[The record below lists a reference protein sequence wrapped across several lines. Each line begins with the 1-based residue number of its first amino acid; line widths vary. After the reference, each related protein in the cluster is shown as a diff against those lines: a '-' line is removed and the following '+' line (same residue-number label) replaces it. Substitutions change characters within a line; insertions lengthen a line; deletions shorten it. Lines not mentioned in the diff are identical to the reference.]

1 MAMAN
6 PVEPVIQRIKL
17 ADGEHEI
24 GARYAVMGSTTT
36 PTLTPIEDLISYS
49 IKTYTTLPT
58 ASATYKN
65 QIALVPDSSDTETG
79 SYIEYICVNTSGTT
93 WAWEP
98 IGTTK
103 FTFDPSNY
111 KTSSAGG
118 QTKNTTSN
126 GAQTASGTATIT
138 YAKPNSTTGDTAPAF
153 TGTAATITSTGSY
166 TPAGSIGGSQSVS
179 SHSHTVNVAKATLN
193 LPTNAIKSVSLATA
207 TTGGVSVVTTA
218 PTQAVEAGG
227 HTHSLN
233 LTKDSAQTLVTTA
246 AIKSAVL
253 ATTTAAVG
261 TGVIQVVTGVNNAAS
276 AGAHTHSITPS
287 TTAIYPAANV
297 TAVTEVASNYGFA
310 SSTSNVMTAPTVST
324 DGVLSWTLANAG
336 TQAKA
341 SSTASVRGTSLT
353 VVTGVTETGSA
364 GAHTHS
370 VGASA
375 TQKLTVTT
383 EGASTISRTYVT
395 GASATATSSDGAHTH
410 SLSGAASS
418 NIVASGAAADTSS
431 ITYVTGATLSKD
443 GAATING
450 SNFSFSGT
458 AATITV
464 EADYTPAGSVAS
476 HNHSIGTT
484 NTSATGTAAVA
495 VASHTH
501 SVTIDAHTHSI
512 VAV

>member
-1 MAMAN
+1 MAN

-65 QIALVPDSSDTETG
+65 QIALIPDSSDTETG

-103 FTFDPSNY
+103 FTFNPANY

-118 QTKNTTSN
+118 VTVNTSN
-126 GAQTASGTATIT
+126 AGAQTASGTATIT
-138 YAKPNSTTGDTAPAF
+138 YAKPNANTGNAAPGF

-179 SHSHTVNVAKATLN
+179 AHSHTVNVTNATFN
-193 LPTNAIKSVSLATA
+193 LPTNAIKGVSLATA
-207 TTGGVSVVTTA
+207 TTGGVTVVTTA
-218 PTQAVEAGG
+218 PTQASSAGG
-227 HTHSLN
+227 
-233 LTKDSAQTLVTTA
+233 
-246 AIKSAVL
+246 
-253 ATTTAAVG
+253 
-261 TGVIQVVTGVNNAAS
+261 
-276 AGAHTHSITPS
+276 HTHSITPS
-287 TTAIYPAANV
+287 TTTIYPAANV
-297 TAVTEVASNYGFA
+297 TAVTGVASNYGF
-310 SSTSNVMTAPTVST
+310 SSTTNNVMTAPTVST
-324 DGVLSWTLANAG
+324 DGVLSWTLANAA

-364 GAHTHS
+364 GAHTH
-370 VGASA
+370 G
-375 TQKLTVTT
+375 
-383 EGASTISRTYVT
+383 
-395 GASATATSSDGAHTH
+395 
-410 SLSGAASS
+410 LSGAASS
-418 NIVASGAAADTSS
+418 HIVASGDSADTSS
-431 ITYVTGATLSKD
+431 ITYVTGATTSTA
-443 GAATING
+443 GAVTING
-450 SNFSFSGT
+450 SNFSFGGT

-464 EADYTPAGSVAS
+464 KADYTPAGSVAS
-476 HNHSIGTT
+476 HSHSIETT
-484 NTSATGTAAVA
+484 DTSVSGAVKVA

-501 SVTIDAHTHSI
+501 SVTISSHTHAI
-512 VAV
+512 VTA